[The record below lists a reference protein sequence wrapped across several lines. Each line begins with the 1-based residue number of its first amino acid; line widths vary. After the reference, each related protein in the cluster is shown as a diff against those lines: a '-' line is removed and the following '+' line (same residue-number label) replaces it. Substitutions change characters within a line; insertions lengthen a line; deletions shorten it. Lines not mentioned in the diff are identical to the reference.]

1 MSSAAGQDTAAGDY
15 IKWMCGAGGRAG
27 GAMANLHR
35 GVGSLVRDIGEPCL
49 NPSPVKGSKMLK
61 PEKWHTCFDSDGKVI
76 GFRKA
81 LKFIVLGGVD
91 PTIRAEVWEF
101 LLGCYALSSTSE
113 YRRKLRAVRR
123 EKYQY
128 LVRQCQSMHPSI
140 GTGELAYAVGS
151 KLMDVRTMSKET
163 HNGEVSTSHEAS
175 QNTAGDSLED
185 SKLNYG
191 CGGTP
196 QSQKRKS
203 CSKSAELVGYV
214 HNDTSLYDSSNFI
227 MSSTEVNSCSKD
239 SRDYNDMGEPRYD
252 TETFDDYPSLPVTN
266 LFSNG
271 GVGSNGVDKNRCSF
285 SVPEDRLRHRDERMH
300 SFQINNN
307 IDLVIESNSCSSDVF
322 RASNSDSAIFHSDAY
337 KQDRWL
343 DDNCYNREIIDSLRI
358 SDAPEADFADGTKSN
373 SLVDSKD
380 RVSEWLWT
388 LHRIVVDV
396 VRTDSHLDFYGE
408 SRNMARMSDILAV
421 YAWVDPS
428 TGYCQGMS
436 DLLSPFVVLY
446 EDDADAFWCFEMLLR
461 RMRENFQMEGPTG
474 VMKQLQ
480 ALWKIMETTD
490 VELFEHLS
498 AIGAESL
505 HFAFRMLLV
514 LFRRELSFE
523 ESLSMWEMMWAADFD
538 EDVILHLEE
547 NCLEPLLVDM
557 RNDLS
562 CISCEVK
569 EEHRMN
575 SYARRK
581 SKSRKPYDKNGEMR
595 CNLPVK
601 PNTRNPLCGLS
612 GATIWARHQQM
623 SHISTNVFSK
633 NGDDDLPIFCVAA
646 ILVINRHKII
656 RETHSID
663 DAIKM
668 FNDNVLKINVKRCV
682 RMALKLRKKYIYKL
696 LKGSSEYEKGETGV
710 QESPWR
716 TKS

>member
-1 MSSAAGQDTAAGDY
+1 MSATGQDNGDTAGDY
-15 IKWMCGAGGRAG
+15 IKWMCGAGARAG
-27 GAMANLHR
+27 GAMANLQR
-35 GVGSLVRDIGEPCL
+35 GVGSLVRDIGDPCL
-49 NPSPVKGSKMLK
+49 IPSPIKGSKMLK

-91 PTIRAEVWEF
+91 PAIRAEVWEF

-113 YRRKLRAVRR
+113 YRKKLRAVRR
-123 EKYQY
+123 ERYQF
-128 LVRQCQSMHPSI
+128 LVRQCQGMHPSI

-163 HNGEVSTSHEAS
+163 HNGEEISTSHQAS
-175 QNTAGDSLED
+175 QNTAGNILED
-185 SKLNYG
+185 SNYG
-191 CGGTP
+191 SSGTH

-203 CSKSAELVGYV
+203 CSKSAELVGFNV
-214 HNDTSLYDSSNFI
+214 HNGTSLYNSSNFI
-227 MSSTEVNSCSKD
+227 VTSTEVNSCSKD
-239 SRDYNDMGEPRYD
+239 SRDFNDIREPRYD
-252 TETFDDYPSLPVTN
+252 TETFDDYPSLPFTS

-271 GVGSNGVDKNRCSF
+271 GVGSNGVDKNHCSF

-307 IDLVIESNSCSSDVF
+307 IDLIIESNSCSSDAF

-343 DDNCYNREIIDSLRI
+343 DDSGYNREVINSLRI
-358 SDAPEADFADGTKSN
+358 CDAPEADFVGETKSN
-373 SLVDSKD
+373 SMVASRD

-480 ALWKIMETTD
+480 ALWKIMEMTD

-498 AIGAESL
+498 EIGAESL

-538 EDVILHLEE
+538 EDAILHLEE
-547 NCLEPLLVDM
+547 NCLEPLLVDV

-569 EEHRMN
+569 EEHRMD
-575 SYARRK
+575 SYTRRK
-581 SKSRKPYDKNGEMR
+581 SKSRNPHHKNCEMR
-595 CNLPVK
+595 VACNLGMK

-623 SHISTNVFSK
+623 PHISTDVLAQNR
-633 NGDDDLPIFCVAA
+633 DDDLPIFCVAA

-656 RETHSID
+656 RETRSID

-668 FNDNVLKINVKRCV
+668 FNDNLLKINVKRCI
-682 RMALKLRKKYIYKL
+682 RMALKLRKKYVYKL
-696 LKGSSEYEKGETGV
+696 LKGA
-710 QESPWR
+710 QND
-716 TKS
+716 

>member
-1 MSSAAGQDTAAGDY
+1 MSSAAGQDNGDTAGDY

-27 GAMANLHR
+27 GAMANLQR
-35 GVGSLVRDIGEPCL
+35 GVGSLVRDIGDPCL

-61 PEKWHTCFDSDGKVI
+61 PEKWHTCFDNDGKVI

-123 EKYQY
+123 EKYQI

-163 HNGEVSTSHEAS
+163 HIAEEVSTSQQTS
-175 QNTAGDSLED
+175 QNTAGSLVED
-185 SKLNYG
+185 SDYG
-191 CGGTP
+191 PGGAQ
-196 QSQKRKS
+196 QSQKRES
-203 CSKSAELVGYV
+203 CSKSAELVGFNV

-227 MSSTEVNSCSKD
+227 VSSTEVNNCSKD
-239 SRDYNDMGEPRYD
+239 SQDYNDMGEPRYD

-266 LFSNG
+266 FFSTD
-271 GVGSNGVDKNRCSF
+271 GVGSNGVDKNHCSF

-307 IDLVIESNSCSSDVF
+307 IDLIIESNSCSSDVF

-343 DDNCYNREIIDSLRI
+343 DDNGYNREVIDSLRI
-358 SDAPEADFADGTKSN
+358 SDAPEADFVDGTKSN
-373 SLVDSKD
+373 SVVASKD

-480 ALWKIMETTD
+480 ALWKIMEITD

-498 AIGAESL
+498 TIGAESL

-523 ESLSMWEMMWAADFD
+523 ESLSMWEMMWAADFN

-562 CISCEVK
+562 CEVK
-569 EEHRMN
+569 EEHRVN
-575 SYARRK
+575 SYTRRK
-581 SKSRKPYDKNGEMR
+581 SKSRKPHHRNGEMR
-595 CNLPVK
+595 VACNLGMK

-623 SHISTNVFSK
+623 PHISTNVLAK

-656 RETHSID
+656 RETRSID

-668 FNDNVLKINVKRCV
+668 FNDNMLKINVKRCV
-682 RMALKLRKKYIYKL
+682 RMAIKLRKKYIYSVNCDKH
-696 LKGSSEYEKGETGV
+696 T
-710 QESPWR
+710 
-716 TKS
+716 

>member
-1 MSSAAGQDTAAGDY
+1 MPPVRAAPDGAAGDY

-35 GVGSLVRDIGEPCL
+35 GVGSLVRDIGDPCL

-61 PEKWHTCFDSDGKVI
+61 PERWHTCFDSDGKVI
-76 GFRKA
+76 SFRKA
-81 LKFIVLGGVD
+81 LKFIVLGGID
-91 PTIRAEVWEF
+91 PSIRPEVWEF

-113 YRRKLRAVRR
+113 YRGKLRAARR
-123 EKYQY
+123 EKYQK
-128 LVRQCQSMHPSI
+128 LVRQCQSMHASI

-151 KLMDVRTMSKET
+151 KLMDVRTFPKET
-163 HNGEVSTSHEAS
+163 DSGEEVSTS
-175 QNTAGDSLED
+175 QRDSLHAPCSLAENPN
-185 SKLNYG
+185 LNYES
-191 CGGTP
+191 GGTP
-196 QSQKRKS
+196 QSQKMKS
-203 CSKSAELVGYV
+203 CSMSAEPVGFNV
-214 HNDTSLYDSSNFI
+214 HNDSSIFESNF
-227 MSSTEVNSCSKD
+227 MVPSTAVKNCSRD
-239 SRDYNDMGEPRYD
+239 SRDYDDIGEPRYD
-252 TETFDDYPSLPVTN
+252 DSETFTDFPSLPGTN

-271 GVGSNGVDKNRCSF
+271 GGGGSNGAEESHSSF
-285 SVPEDRLRHRDERMH
+285 SVPEDRLRSRDERMH

-307 IDLVIESNSCSSDVF
+307 IDLIIESNSFSNDLF

-343 DDNCYNREIIDSLRI
+343 DDTGYGREIIDSLRI
-358 SDAPEADFADGTKSN
+358 SDAPEADLVDETKSSN
-373 SLVDSKD
+373 LTGDKD

-396 VRTDSHLDFYGE
+396 VRTDSHLDFYGD

-436 DLLSPFVVLY
+436 DLLSPFVVIY

-480 ALWKIMETTD
+480 ALWKIMELTD

-523 ESLSMWEMMWAADFD
+523 ESLIMWEMMWAADFD
-538 EDVILHLEE
+538 EDAIKRLEE
-547 NCLEPLLVDM
+547 NCLEPLLVDL
-557 RNDLS
+557 RSDLS
-562 CISCEVK
+562 CELKEVHRVNSC
-569 EEHRMN
+569 
-575 SYARRK
+575 SRRK
-581 SKSRKPYDKNGEMR
+581 SKIRKSHRGNGEI
-595 CNLPVK
+595 CGACHPAAK
-601 PNTRNPLCGLS
+601 SGTRNQLCGLS
-612 GATIWARHQQM
+612 GATIWARPQQM
-623 SHISTNVFSK
+623 PHLTANMLARS
-633 NGDDDLPIFCVAA
+633 GDDELPVFCVAA
-646 ILVINRHKII
+646 ILIINRHKII
-656 RETHSID
+656 RGTRSID

-668 FNDNVLKINVKRCV
+668 FNDNMLKIHVKRCV
-682 RMALKLRKKYIYKL
+682 RMAIKLRKKYLYKS
-696 LKGSSEYEKGETGV
+696 LKGGSSDEK
-710 QESPWR
+710 ES
-716 TKS
+716 